1 MFLLPFKVPLCSS
14 QRISPTPYITDL
26 IFITNDYSFPILEL
40 QMGFPGGSVVKNPPV
55 NAGDTGL
62 IPGLGRSPG
71 GGPTPVFLPGK
82 FHEQR
87 NLVSY
92 SPWGDKESD

>member
-1 MFLLPFKVPLCSS
+1 
-14 QRISPTPYITDL
+14 
-26 IFITNDYSFPILEL
+26 
-40 QMGFPGGSVVKNPPV
+40 MGFTGVSVVKNPPA

-62 IPGLGRSPG
+62 IPGLGRPPG

-82 FHEQR
+82 SHEPR

-92 SPWGDKESD
+92 SPWGGKESD